1 MFVVRAFYHFVDFPD
16 FADHRSALTE
26 LTKGLGMAGTI
37 LLAPEGINSTISGT
51 QEAMDT
57 FWSTLTADS
66 RFQNVD
72 YKDSFHEIQPFR
84 RMLVKLKK
92 EIITIREPLANPNV
106 AKGEYV
112 TPEEWDA
119 LISDPDVILVDTR
132 NDYEFAE
139 GTFKGAVNPKT
150 NSFGEFPKWV
160 DENLDP
166 AKHKKVAMF
175 CTGGIRCEK
184 ASAYMLAKGFEEVY
198 HLRGGILKYL
208 EDIPEEQS
216 SFEGA
221 CYIFDHRGAIVSG
234 LKPVDRKFLDE
245 REQWRLEASEES
257 VG

>member
-1 MFVVRAFYHFVDFPD
+1 
-16 FADHRSALTE
+16 
-26 LTKGLGMAGTI
+26 
-37 LLAPEGINSTISGT
+37 
-51 QEAMDT
+51 
-57 FWSTLTADS
+57 
-66 RFQNVD
+66 
-72 YKDSFHEIQPFR
+72 
-84 RMLVKLKK
+84 
-92 EIITIREPLANPNV
+92 
-106 AKGEYV
+106 
-112 TPEEWDA
+112 
-119 LISDPDVILVDTR
+119 VDTR

-184 ASAYMLAKGFEEVY
+184 ASAYMLAKGFEEIY

-208 EDIPEEQS
+208 EEIPEEQS

-245 REQWRLEASEES
+245 REQWRLEASEEP
-257 VG
+257 VA

>member
-1 MFVVRAFYHFVDFPD
+1 
-16 FADHRSALTE
+16 
-26 LTKGLGMAGTI
+26 
-37 LLAPEGINSTISGT
+37 
-51 QEAMDT
+51 
-57 FWSTLTADS
+57 
-66 RFQNVD
+66 
-72 YKDSFHEIQPFR
+72 
-84 RMLVKLKK
+84 
-92 EIITIREPLANPNV
+92 
-106 AKGEYV
+106 
-112 TPEEWDA
+112 
-119 LISDPDVILVDTR
+119 VDTR

-208 EDIPEEQS
+208 EEVPEEQS